1 MRDADYER
9 VANTA
14 QNLAPEL
21 LRYFQRRVHDP
32 EEAVDLLGETLLVLT
47 RRARAIP
54 TADDQARMWCYGV
67 ARKVLLSYQRRG
79 RRQVELAD
87 QLRGELRRTSHVAP
101 ENEQLHDAL
110 VQLDDLDR
118 EIIRLI
124 HWDGFTQAYVAGH
137 LNLPAG
143 TVRSRYTRA
152 RRRLRAILDATAVEQ
167 H

>member
-1 MRDADYER
+1 
-9 VANTA
+9 
-14 QNLAPEL
+14 
-21 LRYFQRRVHDP
+21 
-32 EEAVDLLGETLLVLT
+32 
-47 RRARAIP
+47 
-54 TADDQARMWCYGV
+54 MWCYGV

-124 HWDGFTQAYVAGH
+124 HWDGFTQADVAGH